1 MSSTSRTATEPRL
14 SVARWTDFLSGLQE
28 RHPAFWIRLGNLET
42 RMLGEDVA
50 GVPIEKPIWVTG
62 LARSGTTIL
71 LELLAR
77 HPALVTHRYRDFP
90 PVLTPWLWNWF
101 VDRAATHDEEPAER
115 AHADGILVTPESP
128 EAFEEVIWMAFFRSL
143 HDPRA
148 SAELT
153 EETEN
158 AGFEDFYRDHMR
170 KLLRLRGGRRYL
182 AKGNYNLTRLR
193 YLLKLFPDAR
203 FVVPVREPVAH
214 VASLMRQHAR
224 FVEEHRRDRRLQRHM
239 SRSGHFEFGLD
250 RRPVNCGDTAVTERV
265 LELWEQGREVE
276 GWALY
281 WNDVYGHLAAS
292 LDAHPALRRATL
304 VVSYEALC
312 ADPGPVMQAV
322 LDHCELPRE
331 GPDLVALARDVIRP
345 PSPPRLALDGAAV
358 AHIRAVTG
366 DVMAALARAAA

>member
-1 MSSTSRTATEPRL
+1 MSSTSRTATERRL

-182 AKGNYNLTRLR
+182 AKGNYNLTRCSPTR
-193 YLLKLFPDAR
+193 DSWSR
-203 FVVPVREPVAH
+203 C
-214 VASLMRQHAR
+214 ASPSRTSPRSCASTR
-224 FVEEHRRDRRLQRHM
+224 AS
-239 SRSGHFEFGLD
+239 SRS
-250 RRPVNCGDTAVTERV
+250 TAGT
-265 LELWEQGREVE
+265 G
-276 GWALY
+276 AC
-281 WNDVYGHLAAS
+281 S
-292 LDAHPALRRATL
+292 AT
-304 VVSYEALC
+304 
-312 ADPGPVMQAV
+312 
-322 LDHCELPRE
+322 
-331 GPDLVALARDVIRP
+331 
-345 PSPPRLALDGAAV
+345 
-358 AHIRAVTG
+358 
-366 DVMAALARAAA
+366 